1 MNLSVLTQ
9 VLQVINVICA
19 VVLARRSREYR
30 PIAVFL
36 CGVTCADL
44 LSMALAAWVLP
55 PPPQELPLSGFAR
68 LAAHIDCALFL
79 MWPAWLA
86 ETALAV
92 FMKRRAWP
100 VVALLWAVMVAA
112 LVLTYPA
119 TRGIV
124 LQRWFLAAELVA
136 LMVTLGAIIQWAWH
150 THELPRVQH
159 IALMLIFG
167 VDVASLIAGPWRT
180 VIYEA
185 WPLAQFMS
193 AVLYAL
199 LITLQGRMAW
209 TSASRPSS

>member
-9 VLQVINVICA
+9 VLQVTSVTCA
-19 VVLARRSREYR
+19 VVLARRNREYR
-30 PIAVFL
+30 PIAIFL
-36 CGVTCADL
+36 SGVASADL
-44 LSMALAAWVLP
+44 LAWALTAWIL
-55 PPPQELPLSGFAR
+55 PPPQEPPLSGFAR
-68 LAAHIDCALFL
+68 VAAHIDSALFL
-79 MWPAWLA
+79 TWPACLA
-86 ETALAV
+86 GTALSV
-92 FMKRRAWP
+92 FLKRRAWR
-100 VVALLWAVMVAA
+100 VVASLWAVMVAA

-119 TRGIV
+119 TRGVV
-124 LQRWFLAAELVA
+124 LQRWYLAAELAA

-150 THELPRVQH
+150 TRELPRVHH

-167 VDVASLIAGPWRT
+167 VDVASLIAGPWRS
-180 VIYEA
+180 VIYET